1 MSDKRSTGPS
11 RRAVL
16 ASAAALPLIVAV
28 ATPATA
34 AAKAKGWSW
43 KLFKD
48 GTDVWQRNYWNGGE
62 QFDFRLGGGGCV
74 PQMRHCPSGYRALLS
89 PTYEGEE
96 TDRVMQAVLWGLNVE
111 AATNVLDRRWNVNQ
125 AGTRPGAYQRTVRV
139 ERTNSTT
146 TDVWTIADRQW
157 YAELVA
163 DFAGSDAVPQ
173 LTRYTRLAGGALE
186 IRRVI
191 RLPKVVNAGTT
202 VADVEFYLENW
213 LPFLRS
219 TDTFTALAMRLD
231 ANGDPSEWYRA
242 GENIPY
248 YPWTPTGGTS
258 GYAMVFKEGAH
269 RTTPNVAVVFSKNPG
284 TKYATSAVFENVRNS
299 MDWDTGIG
307 VLPGAHITGGE
318 AGSILDYTI
327 RIAPNGGTTAG
338 LVTDLNAQVAAIR
351 PPALYGPTHALSG
364 ELGAIARR
372 LRGYLTSA
380 EGTRTNHLAA
390 LLT

>member
-11 RRAVL
+11 RRVL
-16 ASAAALPLIVAV
+16 LGTAAALPLIA
-28 ATPATA
+28 ATPAA
-34 AAKAKGWSW
+34 AAAKGWSW
-43 KLFKD
+43 RLLTEGD
-48 GTDVWQRNYWNGGE
+48 DVWQRNYWRGGE
-62 QFDFRLGGGGCV
+62 QFDFRLGGGGCI
-74 PQMRHCPSGYRALLS
+74 PQMRHCPTGYRPLLS

-139 ERTNSTT
+139 ERKNSTT

-157 YAELVA
+157 YAELA
-163 DFAGSDAVPQ
+163 GDFAGSDAVPQ
-173 LTRYTRLAGGALE
+173 LTRYTRLSNGALE

-191 RLPKVVNAGTT
+191 RLPKVVNAGAT
-202 VADVEFYLENW
+202 VAHVEFYLENW

-219 TDTFTALAMRLD
+219 ADAFTALAMRLD

-242 GENIPY
+242 GQNIPY
-248 YPWTPTGGTS
+248 YPWTPTGTTS
-258 GYAMVFKEGAH
+258 GYAMVYKEGAH

-284 TKYATSAVFENVRNS
+284 MKYATSAVFENVRNS

-307 VLPGAHITGGE
+307 ILPGAHITGGE
-318 AGSILDYTI
+318 ANSILDYTI
-327 RIAPNGGTTAG
+327 RIVPNGGTSAG

-351 PPALYGPTHALSG
+351 PPALYGPAHALSG
-364 ELGAIARR
+364 ELGTIAGR

-380 EGTRTNHLAA
+380 EGTRTNHLAP
-390 LLT
+390 LLV

>member
-1 MSDKRSTGPS
+1 MSDKRSTGLS

-16 ASAAALPLIVAV
+16 ATAATLPLIA
-28 ATPATA
+28 ATPAAA
-34 AAKAKGWSW
+34 AAKGWTW
-43 KLFKD
+43 KLLTE
-48 GTDVWQRNYWNGGE
+48 GTDVWQRNSWKGRE
-62 QFDFRLGGGGCV
+62 QFDFRLGGGGCI
-74 PQMRHCPSGYRALLS
+74 PQMRHCPTGYRPLLS

-139 ERTNSTT
+139 ERTTPT
-146 TDVWTIADRQW
+146 ATDVWTIADRQW

-173 LTRYTRLAGGALE
+173 LTRYTRLSNGTLE

-202 VADVEFYLENW
+202 VANVEFYLENW

-219 TDTFTALAMRLD
+219 ADAFTALALRLD

-242 GENIPY
+242 GQNIPY
-248 YPWTPTGGTS
+248 YPWTPTSTTS
-258 GYAMVFKEGAH
+258 GYAMVYQEGTH

-284 TKYATSAVFENVRNS
+284 TKHATSAVFENVRNS

-307 VLPGAHITGGE
+307 ILPGAHIIGGE
-318 AGSILDYTI
+318 ADSILDYTI
-327 RIAPNGGTTAG
+327 RIVPNGGTSAG

-351 PPALYGPTHALSG
+351 PPALYGLSYALSG
-364 ELGAIARR
+364 ELGSIAGR

-380 EGTRTNHLAA
+380 DGTRTNHLAP
-390 LLT
+390 LLV

>member
-1 MSDKRSTGPS
+1 M
-11 RRAVL
+11 
-16 ASAAALPLIVAV
+16 
-28 ATPATA
+28 
-34 AAKAKGWSW
+34 
-43 KLFKD
+43 
-48 GTDVWQRNYWNGGE
+48 WQRNYWNGGE

-74 PQMRHCPSGYRALLS
+74 PQMRHCPTGYRVLLS

-157 YAELVA
+157 YAELIA

-173 LTRYTRLAGGALE
+173 LTRYTRLSGGALE

-202 VADVEFYLENW
+202 VANVEFYLEEPAAVPA
-213 LPFLRS
+213 LLRH
-219 TDTFTALAMRLD
+219 LQ
-231 ANGDPSEWYRA
+231 RA
-242 GENIPY
+242 GHEPRRHRRPERVVPGGENIPY
-248 YPWTPTGGTS
+248 YPWTPTSGTS

-351 PPALYGPTHALSG
+351 APALYGPTYTLSG

-372 LRGYLTSA
+372 LRGYLTST
-380 EGTRTNHLAA
+380 EGTRTNHLAS
-390 LLT
+390 LLV

>member
-1 MSDKRSTGPS
+1 MSDKRSTGLS

-16 ASAAALPLIVAV
+16 ATAATLPLIA
-28 ATPATA
+28 ATPAAA
-34 AAKAKGWSW
+34 AAKGWTW
-43 KLFKD
+43 KLLTE
-48 GTDVWQRNYWNGGE
+48 GTDVWQRNSWKGRE
-62 QFDFRLGGGGCV
+62 QFDFRLGGGGCI
-74 PQMRHCPSGYRALLS
+74 PQMRHCPTGYRPLLS

-125 AGTRPGAYQRTVRV
+125 AGTRPGTYQRTVRV
-139 ERTNSTT
+139 ERTTPT
-146 TDVWTIADRQW
+146 ATDVWTIADRQW

-173 LTRYTRLAGGALE
+173 LTRYTRLSNGTLE

-202 VADVEFYLENW
+202 VANVEFYLENW

-219 TDTFTALAMRLD
+219 ADAFTALALRLD

-242 GENIPY
+242 GQNIPY
-248 YPWTPTGGTS
+248 YPWTPTSTTS
-258 GYAMVFKEGAH
+258 GYAMVYQEATH

-284 TKYATSAVFENVRNS
+284 TKHATSAVFENVRNS

-307 VLPGAHITGGE
+307 ILPGAHIIGGE
-318 AGSILDYTI
+318 ADSILDYTI
-327 RIAPNGGTTAG
+327 RIVPNGGTSAG

-351 PPALYGPTHALSG
+351 PPALYGPSYALSG
-364 ELGAIARR
+364 ELGSIAGR

-380 EGTRTNHLAA
+380 EGTRTNHLAP
-390 LLT
+390 LLV

>member
-1 MSDKRSTGPS
+1 MSDKRSTGLS

-16 ASAAALPLIVAV
+16 ATAAALPLIA
-28 ATPATA
+28 ATPAAA
-34 AAKAKGWSW
+34 AAKGWTW
-43 KLFKD
+43 KLLTE
-48 GTDVWQRNYWNGGE
+48 GTDVWQRNSWKGRE
-62 QFDFRLGGGGCV
+62 QFDFRLGGGGCI
-74 PQMRHCPSGYRALLS
+74 PQMRHCPTGYRPLLS

-139 ERTNSTT
+139 ERTTPT
-146 TDVWTIADRQW
+146 ATDVWTIADRQW

-173 LTRYTRLAGGALE
+173 LTRYTRLSNGTLE

-202 VADVEFYLENW
+202 VANVEFYLENW

-219 TDTFTALAMRLD
+219 ADAFTALALRLD

-242 GENIPY
+242 GQNIPY
-248 YPWTPTGGTS
+248 YPWTPTSTTS
-258 GYAMVFKEGAH
+258 GYAMVYQEGAH

-284 TKYATSAVFENVRNS
+284 TKHATSAVFENVRNS

-307 VLPGAHITGGE
+307 ILPGAHIIGGE
-318 AGSILDYTI
+318 ADSILDYTI
-327 RIAPNGGTTAG
+327 RIVPNGGTSAG

-351 PPALYGPTHALSG
+351 PPALYGPSYALSG
-364 ELGAIARR
+364 ELGSIAGR

-380 EGTRTNHLAA
+380 EGTRTNHLAP
-390 LLT
+390 LLV

>member
-1 MSDKRSTGPS
+1 MSDKRSTGLS

-16 ASAAALPLIVAV
+16 ATAATLPLIA
-28 ATPATA
+28 ATPAAA
-34 AAKAKGWSW
+34 AAKGWTW
-43 KLFKD
+43 KLLTE
-48 GTDVWQRNYWNGGE
+48 GTDVWQRNSWKGRE
-62 QFDFRLGGGGCV
+62 QFDFRLGGGGCI
-74 PQMRHCPSGYRALLS
+74 PQMRHCPTGYRPLLS

-139 ERTNSTT
+139 ERTTPT
-146 TDVWTIADRQW
+146 ATDVWTIADRQW

-173 LTRYTRLAGGALE
+173 LTRYTRLSNGTLE

-202 VADVEFYLENW
+202 VANVEFYLENW

-219 TDTFTALAMRLD
+219 ADAFTALALRLD

-242 GENIPY
+242 GQNIPY
-248 YPWTPTGGTS
+248 YPWTQTSTTS
-258 GYAMVFKEGAH
+258 GYAMVYQEGTH

-284 TKYATSAVFENVRNS
+284 TKHATSAVFENVRNS

-307 VLPGAHITGGE
+307 ILPGAHIIGGE
-318 AGSILDYTI
+318 ADSILDYTI
-327 RIAPNGGTTAG
+327 RIVPNGGTSAG

-351 PPALYGPTHALSG
+351 PPALYGPSYALSG
-364 ELGAIARR
+364 ELGSIAGR

-380 EGTRTNHLAA
+380 EGTRTNHLAP
-390 LLT
+390 LLV